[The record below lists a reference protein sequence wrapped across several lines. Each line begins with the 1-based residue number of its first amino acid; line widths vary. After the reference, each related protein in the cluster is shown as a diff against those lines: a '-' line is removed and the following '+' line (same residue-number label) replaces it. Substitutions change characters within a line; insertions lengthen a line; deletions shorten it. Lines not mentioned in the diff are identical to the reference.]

1 MAKKK
6 YTFIVEK
13 VYRAEVEGEFDL
25 DELRK
30 INTYKYLTD
39 EEILISLAQSE
50 GMFNEKQ
57 NDYNLEEENVRNI
70 WSADEIIYED

>member
-39 EEILISLAQSE
+39 EEILISLAQCE

-57 NDYNLEEENVRNI
+57 NDYNLEEENVRSI